1 MKKLVCLFLIVAV
14 VLTMSL
20 SSALAQEKVSLE
32 IWSNASG
39 MPADDDNVILP
50 AIEEAT
56 GLDLEWNVF
65 SNDYDVSLNVRLG
78 SGDFPDIFQIPYN
91 MIGACL
97 KQDVLLDVSTIWD
110 QLGDVAAVYSD
121 SDYAHMFY
129 SGEMCVIPVRQNLP
143 YLSFNIRKDWLDNL
157 GMEIPKTLDDLYDVL
172 YAFTYNDPDGNG
184 KNDTYGISGAG
195 LDGFAAILM
204 AYGVANPEDFIIRD
218 GKLSYSA
225 IDDNMKEA
233 IVFIKKMVD
242 AGIIDPEMMTN
253 SSSEHR
259 DKAIR
264 GEVGMVWIDL
274 WNMHKQVYTDQIKE
288 INPDAEWILLDGVE
302 GPAGKYAHIN
312 PTASA
317 TRY

>member
-39 MPADDDNVILP
+39 MPADDANVILP

-129 SGEMCVIPVRQNLP
+129 SGEMCVIPVRQNL
-143 YLSFNIRKDWLDNL
+143 SFNIRKDWLDNL

-172 YAFTYNDPDGNG
+172 YCVHHTEKAD
-184 KNDTYGISGAG
+184 
-195 LDGFAAILM
+195 
-204 AYGVANPEDFIIRD
+204 
-218 GKLSYSA
+218 
-225 IDDNMKEA
+225 
-233 IVFIKKMVD
+233 
-242 AGIIDPEMMTN
+242 
-253 SSSEHR
+253 EHR
-259 DKAIR
+259 DREKA
-264 GEVGMVWIDL
+264 GERSLFEKTLLILVFGDTVVFSEQTDEVFRIHSQYSVAAHDQSVGDRMRKIVDCRKAYVRML
-274 WNMHKQVYTDQIKE
+274 
-288 INPDAEWILLDGVE
+288 
-302 GPAGKYAHIN
+302 
-312 PTASA
+312 SA
-317 TRY
+317 